1 MIARIK
7 TAVYVVLRRVF
18 RASEARFSLLEPRIR
33 EMEEQ
38 RGELDRLLSS
48 VAALEGT
55 TRRTAAYVDR
65 LAEELRSEIADGDRH
80 VDAAASGRLAGL
92 ELALS
97 ELRASVRLTQ
107 AMVDRAEAPARP
119 PADGGQPAGGAVPAR
134 AFAHPSPGLEV
145 LYGTFESRMRGS
157 TEEILDR
164 QRTDHLDRLVALP
177 HPELPVVDLG
187 CGRGELVGLL
197 EAAGQPALGI
207 DTNTAQLLEAGAG
220 TFEEVDLFEWLDGR
234 EDGTV
239 RAVVALHV
247 VEHLPADL
255 QVRLV
260 HEARRVL
267 APGGLLLLETPNVT
281 SLAVGASTFW
291 VDPTHLRP
299 VHPEFLRFLVEDAGF
314 VDVRTELLHPGPLEL
329 TGPPGAEELVDDLN
343 GLLLGPSD
351 LALVATVPGPD

>member
-1 MIARIK
+1 
-7 TAVYVVLRRVF
+7 V
-18 RASEARFSLLEPRIR
+18 
-33 EMEEQ
+33 
-38 RGELDRLLSS
+38 
-48 VAALEGT
+48 
-55 TRRTAAYVDR
+55 
-65 LAEELRSEIADGDRH
+65 
-80 VDAAASGRLAGL
+80 
-92 ELALS
+92 
-97 ELRASVRLTQ
+97 
-107 AMVDRAEAPARP
+107 APA
-119 PADGGQPAGGAVPAR
+119 AR
-134 AFAHPSPGLEV
+134 AFAHLAPGLDL

-157 TEEILDR
+157 TEEILGR
-164 QRTDHLDRLVALP
+164 QRADHLGRLVALP

-197 EAAGQPALGI
+197 EAEGQAALGV
-207 DTNTAQLLEAGAG
+207 DANAAQLLEAGAG
-220 TFEEVDLFEWLDGR
+220 TFEEADLFDWLDGR

-267 APGGLLLLETPNVT
+267 APGGMLLLETPNIT

-314 VDVRTELLHPGPLEL
+314 SDVRTELLHPGPLEL
-329 TGPPGAEELVDDLN
+329 TGPPGAEGLVGDLN

-351 LALVATVPGPD
+351 LALVATQPGPG